1 MKLICEELER
11 MKFNSNIQMLL
22 CICSSRFVFLFQ
34 RSYLWRFGK
43 LLGVLLLNLLQPAV
57 GLKDTRTWT
66 HTQWPVSLVS
76 CTCLSP
82 AAGLA
87 ASCTAL
93 WSSQK
98 TTGLV
103 FDPAP
108 TIHHL
113 KSKEQKKKKRSLLP
127 IIRQTQTSVER
138 QRKGEGETEID
149 TERVWRLRR

>member
-113 KSKEQKKKKRSLLP
+113 KSKEQKKKKKDLSCQLLDKH
-127 IIRQTQTSVER
+127 RLLWRDREREKER
-138 QRKGEGETEID
+138 QK
-149 TERVWRLRR
+149 